1 MRPPLNRLPAVQL
14 LHMIESREVTCEVVT
29 HSFIDAVEQ
38 RESEVHAFA
47 WFEAERALNI
57 ARAFDRGAKSAP
69 LMGLPVAV
77 KDVIDTAGIATERG
91 SPIYAGR
98 VPNADAACVALM
110 QSAGGYVFAKTVTAE
125 LANFT
130 PGPTRN
136 PSGVEHTPGGSSS
149 GSAAAVA
156 AHMAPFAL
164 GTQTA
169 GSIIRPAAFCGVVGL
184 VPTRGLVPRS
194 GVLPL
199 SDTLDVVGCFANSV
213 ADVALIAAAVASR
226 ADWRAVSLE
235 KDHLS
240 APPVIAWTETPWADR
255 LSPTMIEALKSVVR
269 VCADGGAAVNEIRWP
284 AKFTL
289 LADAQRTVQVFETS
303 RALSGEYDY
312 QRAKLS
318 PLLAALIE
326 EGRAIGA
333 NVYQSAINT
342 ARDCAAA
349 IDELFSGGDV
359 VVTPSAA
366 GEAPLGL
373 SSTGDPQFNRAW
385 QLLGGPQV
393 NVPVPRA
400 LRQSRSDL
408 PLGVQ
413 VIGRPS
419 DDVRTLR
426 AAHWIEQQFT
436 RASAT
441 GH

>member
-1 MRPPLNRLPAVQL
+1 MVR
-14 LHMIESREVTCEVVT
+14 
-29 HSFIDAVEQ
+29 
-38 RESEVHAFA
+38 
-47 WFEAERALNI
+47 
-57 ARAFDRGAKSAP
+57 KSGP

-98 VPNADAACVALM
+98 VPNADAACIAVM
-110 QSAGGYVFAKTVTAE
+110 RTAGGYVFGKTVTAE

-136 PSGVEHTPGGSSS
+136 PSGLEHTPGGSSS

-169 GSIIRPAAFCGVVGL
+169 GSVIRPAAFCGVVGF
-184 VPTRGLVPRS
+184 VPTRGFVPRA
-194 GVLPL
+194 GVLQL

-213 ADVALIAAAVASR
+213 EDVALLSAVVALR
-226 ADWRAVSLE
+226 ADWREVSHD
-235 KDHLS
+235 KDHAS
-240 APPVIAWTETPWADR
+240 PPVIAWTDTPWAER
-255 LSPTMIEALKSVVR
+255 LSPAMSEALKSVVR
-269 VCADGGAAVNEIRWP
+269 VCAGSGAEINEIRWP
-284 AKFTL
+284 ARFTA

-303 RALSGEYDY
+303 RALGGEYDY

-326 EGRAIGA
+326 EGRAMGS
-333 NVYQSAINT
+333 NDYQSALNT
-342 ARDCAAA
+342 GRDCASA
-349 IDELFSGGDV
+349 IDEIFGSADV
-359 VVTPSAA
+359 VLAPSAP
-366 GEAPLGL
+366 GEAPHGL
-373 SSTGDPQFNRAW
+373 ASTGDPQFNRPW
-385 QLLGGPQV
+385 QLLGGPQI

-400 LRQSRSDL
+400 LRRSQADL

-413 VIGRPS
+413 VIGRPN
-419 DDVRTLR
+419 DDVRALR
-426 AAHWIEQQFT
+426 AAHWIEQQLK

-441 GH
+441 DH

>member
-14 LHMIESREVTCEVVT
+14 LHMIESREVTCEMVT
-29 HSFIDAVEQ
+29 HSFVDAVEQ
-38 RESEVHAFA
+38 REGEVHVFA
-47 WFEAERALNI
+47 WFEAERALKI
-57 ARAFDRGAKSAP
+57 ARAFDRNAKSGP
-69 LMGLPVAV
+69 LRGLPVAV

-98 VPNADAACVALM
+98 VPSADAACIALM
-110 QSAGGYVFAKTVTAE
+110 HEAGGYGFGKTVTAE

-136 PSGVEHTPGGSSS
+136 PSGLDHTPGGSSS

-213 ADVALIAAAVASR
+213 ADVALIGAAVASR

-235 KDHLS
+235 KDYVS
-240 APPVIAWTETPWADR
+240 APPVIAWTDTPWAGR
-255 LSPTMIEALKSVVR
+255 LSPAMTEALKSVVQ

-284 AKFTL
+284 ARFAA
-289 LADAQRTVQVFETS
+289 LADAQRTVQVFETA
-303 RALSGEYDY
+303 RALSGEYDH

-326 EGRAIGA
+326 EGRALGA
-333 NVYQSAINT
+333 NAYQTALNT
-342 ARDCAAA
+342 GRDCVAV
-349 IDELFSGGDV
+349 IDELFGVADV
-359 VVTPSAA
+359 VVAPSAP

-373 SSTGDPQFNRAW
+373 GSTGDPQFNRAW
-385 QLLGGPQV
+385 HLLGGPQI

-400 LRQSRSDL
+400 LRHSRSDL

-413 VIGRPS
+413 VIGRPT
-419 DDVRTLR
+419 DDVRALQ
-426 AAHWIEQQFT
+426 AARWIEQQLA

>member
-14 LHMIESREVTCEVVT
+14 LHMIESREVTCEMVT
-29 HSFIDAVEQ
+29 HSFVDAVEQ
-38 RESEVHAFA
+38 REGEVHAFA
-47 WFEAERALNI
+47 WFEAGRALNI
-57 ARAFDRGAKSAP
+57 ARTFDSGARSGP

-98 VPNADAACVALM
+98 VPNADAACIALM
-110 QSAGGYVFAKTVTAE
+110 HEAGGYGFGKTVTAE

-136 PSGVEHTPGGSSS
+136 PSGLEHTPGGSSS

-156 AHMAPFAL
+156 AHMAPLAL

-184 VPTRGLVPRS
+184 VPTRGLVPRA

-213 ADVALIAAAVASR
+213 KDVALIAAAVASR

-235 KDHLS
+235 TDRGWVS
-240 APPVIAWTETPWADR
+240 PVIAWTDTPWADR
-255 LSPTMIEALKSVVR
+255 LSPAMIEALKAVVR

-284 AKFTL
+284 GKFTAL
-289 LADAQRTVQVFETS
+289 GDAQRTVQVFETS

-326 EGRAIGA
+326 EGQAIKA
-333 NVYQSAINT
+333 NEYQSALT
-342 ARDCAAA
+342 TGRDCAAA
-349 IDELFSGGDV
+349 IDELFGAADV
-359 VVTPSAA
+359 MVAPSAP
-366 GEAPLGL
+366 GEAPQGLG
-373 SSTGDPQFNRAW
+373 STGDPQFNRAW
-385 QLLGGPQV
+385 QLLGGPQI

-400 LRQSRSDL
+400 LRRSRSDL

-413 VIGRPS
+413 IIGRPN
-419 DDVRTLR
+419 DDVRALQ
-426 AAHWIEQQFT
+426 AAHWIEQQLK

-441 GH
+441 DH

>member
-1 MRPPLNRLPAVQL
+1 MRPPLNRLPAAQL
-14 LHMIESREVTCEVVT
+14 LRMIASREVTCEMVT
-29 HSFIDAVEQ
+29 HSFVDAVEQ
-38 RESEVHAFA
+38 REDEVHAFA
-47 WFEAERALNI
+47 RFERERALNT
-57 ARAFDRGAKSAP
+57 ARGFDGGAKAGP

-77 KDVIDTAGIATERG
+77 KDVIDTAGVATERG

-98 VPNADAACVALM
+98 VPSADAACIAVMHA
-110 QSAGGYVFAKTVTAE
+110 AGGYVFGKTVTAE

-136 PSGVEHTPGGSSS
+136 PSGLEHTPGGSSS

-156 AHMAPFAL
+156 AHMAPLAL

-169 GSIIRPAAFCGVVGL
+169 GSVIRPAAFCGVVGF

-194 GVLPL
+194 GVLQL

-213 ADVALIAAAVASR
+213 EDAALLAAAVASR
-226 ADWRAVSLE
+226 EDWRAVSN
-235 KDHLS
+235 DAS
-240 APPVIAWTETPWADR
+240 PPVIAWTDTPWAER
-255 LSPTMIEALKSVVR
+255 LSPAMIEALKSVVQ
-269 VCADGGAAVNEIRWP
+269 VCTASGAAVNEIRWP
-284 AKFTL
+284 AKFTAL
-289 LADAQRTVQVFETS
+289 SGAQRTVQVFETS
-303 RALSGEYDY
+303 RALAGEYDY

-326 EGRAIGA
+326 EGRAIGSSEYRNA
-333 NVYQSAINT
+333 LHAG
-342 ARDCAAA
+342 RDCAAA
-349 IDELFSGGDV
+349 IDELFGAADV
-359 VVTPSAA
+359 VLTPSAP
-366 GEAPLGL
+366 GEAPHGL

-385 QLLGGPQV
+385 HLLGGPQI

-400 LRQSRSDL
+400 LRRSQGDL

-413 VIGRPS
+413 VIGRPNADARALS
-419 DDVRTLR
+419 
-426 AAHWIEQQFT
+426 AAHWIEQRLK